1 MLQFLIRRAR
11 THRVFDWNDIM
22 RMVTEE
28 CTDYKIEKEIRQNTL
43 ETMFD
48 GQTDDYIRSIW
59 VQLEKDFEVL
69 K

>member
-1 MLQFLIRRAR
+1 
-11 THRVFDWNDIM
+11 
-22 RMVTEE
+22 MVTEE